1 MFLLK
6 IFSIGNE
13 NLKSQSGTFF
23 VLFAGI
29 IAGTYLVQ
37 QNQDFREKA
46 APATTVYISPAN
58 QTKDVGNTFT
68 FSVNMDT
75 ASNQVTG
82 VDIRLKYNPSL
93 IEVTSIQKGQGVTVL
108 NTEIN
113 NSIDNNAGKISY
125 AIFTVTKANAISGSG
140 VEVLKV
146 DGKIKNGASGTA
158 AITFDSGTII
168 SGVSEGQNVITG
180 TTPANIMIAGALGPT
195 SAPTLAPTSAPTQNA
210 TATSRATSN
219 PSLQTTPTPTPLVT
233 VKPTATSTT
242 ASNNVNNAN
251 NVNNVVYTQQP
262 TNMPIPVTGSSMGVI
277 VMWGIGIFSILAS
290 YLLLGY

>member
-1 MFLLK
+1 MTNRKSIIGIVGFL
-6 IFSIGNE
+6 
-13 NLKSQSGTFF
+13 

-58 QTKDVGNTFT
+58 QTKDVGGNFT

-93 IEVTSIQKGQGVTVL
+93 IEIISIQKGQGITVL

-113 NSIDNNAGKISY
+113 NSVDNNAGKISY
-125 AIFTVTKANAISGSG
+125 AVFTVNKANAISGSA

-146 DGKIKNGASGTA
+146 NGKVKTGASGTA

-195 SAPTLAPTSAPTQNA
+195 SAPTQNA

-242 ASNNVNNAN
+242 ANN

-262 TNMPIPVTGSSMGVI
+262 TNMPIPVTGSSVGVI

>member
-1 MFLLK
+1 MTNRKSIIGIVGFL
-6 IFSIGNE
+6 
-13 NLKSQSGTFF
+13 

-58 QTKDVGNTFT
+58 QTKDVGGNFT

-93 IEVTSIQKGQGVTVL
+93 IEITSIQKGQGITVL

-113 NSIDNNAGKISY
+113 NSVDNNAGKISY
-125 AIFTVTKANAISGSG
+125 AVFTVNKANAISGSA

-146 DGKIKNGASGTA
+146 NGKVKTGASGTA

-195 SAPTLAPTSAPTQNA
+195 SVPTSAPTQNA

-219 PSLQTTPTPTPLVT
+219 PSLQITPTPTPLVT
-233 VKPTATSTT
+233 VKPTATTTT
-242 ASNNVNNAN
+242 ASSNVNNVN

-262 TNMPIPVTGSSMGVI
+262 TNMPIPVTGSSVGAI